1 MFRLFIAMFFFV
13 AYSYGCVQPDSNVEV
28 TPKMITGTWILDS
41 ALRDGTPTESLDGLF
56 YTFEQKK
63 VVSNI
68 TGDTNETMF
77 EIQGSKIVHLNDD
90 SMVYQIQT
98 LNDSILK
105 VSSNIHNIPFELK
118 FRKFDSTTS
127 TDEHGDLQESDGLK

>member
-13 AYSYGCVQPDSNVEV
+13 AFSYGCVQPDTNVEV

-56 YTFEQKK
+56 ILLNKK

-105 VSSNIHNIPFELK
+105 VSSNIRNIPFELK